1 MTPTLVEIEDHLKTV
16 EKHRRRMLKTFCD
29 RIFKMDVKSEQF
41 IKDKL
46 TDYAKRSA
54 FIDIFQGAQ
63 TLYNTKMQTEAYE
76 HVMKGIGELYTINF
90 KEDAAITISQ
100 FEEIR
105 QIYLHSMATSTRR
118 IPTNIE
124 PLDEILRGGL
134 EKGELG
140 ILVAEPKKGKSIGLI
155 HMGAAA
161 LMMRRGRVAHFV
173 LEGTTEQAVLRYQ
186 TRLTEIMYRDLESD
200 TLSKEQRAKLQ
211 GLGKRY
217 MNRLDL
223 IPFNQHWTYTALDV
237 ESKIKELKRA
247 GREPDLVIIDYG
259 DLLKHHEQTDNARM
273 EQTEV
278 FRALKRIAMMQSVA
292 IWTASQARRPADND
306 KEYILRSRDI
316 AECIG
321 RGSLVLTEKGHVPIE
336 EVEIGVRVLTHTG
349 QWKRVTNKWNQGVK
363 KTIAFRPFGRLP
375 VPMTPDHLVYNGKK
389 FVESKDV
396 KRAFCPRFEATC
408 QPVEFSV
415 SEETGFDLVDGYCG
429 VLNKRI
435 YYGRHSIRNGVF
447 SKKTAPIKNR
457 IPLNNETAWLFGFIL
472 AEGCVCNDDRT
483 VVITSPELD
492 RVKDLIEKYFDLEM
506 KLNVL
511 SPHCKELRITNLV
524 FNAFLTKIMGRG
536 SQKKFVHPKIFTHD
550 FGGSFVDGVD
560 SGDGYEG
567 HKRLSLSNK
576 KVVFDLSAMLHA
588 RGLST
593 FISPS
598 KKEGYDD
605 CYVLSW
611 SKIGAHSLPTP
622 GGYTLQAHALP
633 MTGKIEVWDLEVED
647 DHSFV
652 VEGIAVHNCFE
663 KVRIADLV
671 CTLNQTQRERRHGIM
686 RFCVDIYRSAD
697 TDKIIRLVQ
706 DYERMIF
713 YSKRLGHVSKDEAPS
728 WTKS

>member
-1 MTPTLVEIEDHLKTV
+1 MPEKKKSYAEFSFGPAFQEEMLALMIKDLSLAVKAVKHIPKERLYSEAHQYLFDRIAYRVGESGMTPTAVEIEDHLKTV

-29 RIFKMDVKSEQF
+29 RIFAMEVKSEQF

-90 KEDAAITISQ
+90 KEDAAITIGQ

-140 ILVAEPKKGKSIGLI
+140 ILVAEPKKGKSIGLV
-155 HMGAAA
+155 HMGSAA

-186 TRLTEIMYRDLESD
+186 TRLTEILYRDLEGD
-200 TLSKEQRAKLQ
+200 TLTAAQRAKLQ
-211 GLGKRY
+211 GLATRY
-217 MNRLDL
+217 TNRLDL
-223 IPFNQHWTYTALDV
+223 IPMNQHWTYTALDV

-259 DLLKHHEQTDNARM
+259 DLLKHHEPTDNSRM

-316 AECIG
+316 AE
-321 RGSLVLTEKGHVPIE
+321 
-336 EVEIGVRVLTHTG
+336 
-349 QWKRVTNKWNQGVK
+349 
-363 KTIAFRPFGRLP
+363 
-375 VPMTPDHLVYNGKK
+375 
-389 FVESKDV
+389 
-396 KRAFCPRFEATC
+396 
-408 QPVEFSV
+408 
-415 SEETGFDLVDGYCG
+415 
-429 VLNKRI
+429 
-435 YYGRHSIRNGVF
+435 
-447 SKKTAPIKNR
+447 
-457 IPLNNETAWLFGFIL
+457 
-472 AEGCVCNDDRT
+472 
-483 VVITSPELD
+483 
-492 RVKDLIEKYFDLEM
+492 
-506 KLNVL
+506 
-511 SPHCKELRITNLV
+511 
-524 FNAFLTKIMGRG
+524 
-536 SQKKFVHPKIFTHD
+536 
-550 FGGSFVDGVD
+550 
-560 SGDGYEG
+560 
-567 HKRLSLSNK
+567 
-576 KVVFDLSAMLHA
+576 
-588 RGLST
+588 
-593 FISPS
+593 
-598 KKEGYDD
+598 
-605 CYVLSW
+605 
-611 SKIGAHSLPTP
+611 
-622 GGYTLQAHALP
+622 
-633 MTGKIEVWDLEVED
+633 
-647 DHSFV
+647 
-652 VEGIAVHNCFE
+652 CFE

-713 YSKRLGHVSKDEAPS
+713 YSKRLGHISKDEAPS
-728 WTKS
+728 WKKDS